1 MNQVEKSKSQKVK
14 SNPHIVFLPLCLFT
28 LLPFLSAEAQSLRS
42 APRLVVNVTI
52 DQLRTDYLEYFAPLF
67 GTDGFRKLMEEAC
80 VYDAAIYPFVP
91 VDRAS
96 GIATIATGTTP
107 YYHGI
112 ISTRWLDRKTL
123 RPVFCADDPTY
134 YTSPWRLAT
143 STVGDELKVSTQG
156 KAVVW
161 GVAAT
166 RESAVL
172 SAGHAANGALWI
184 DEKNGKWRSSAYY
197 STTSP
202 EWLKAYS
209 SLHPVEVQTSKG
221 KNVGRAGNA
230 ALYGSAYNDAV
241 ADASLSVVTNAAM
254 GKDEIPDLLS
264 ITLSASKEDV
274 ANWQVEMESVYMS
287 LDATLGR
294 LISKIETEVGVGNV
308 LFAVTSTGYAD
319 DIQTDLSQYRIP
331 TGTFRI
337 DRTANLLNMYLSAIY
352 GQGVYV
358 EACHA
363 NQLYFNHQLIEQR
376 HLSISD
382 MLIRSQEFLVQCAG
396 VGDVYTSDRLL
407 KGNNDILRLRN
418 GFNVTASG
426 DIIIDVKPG
435 WQLVNEETQETY
447 TSRATFIPFPIIVY
461 GAGTKA
467 QRINTPVS
475 VDRIAP
481 TIAKAIRIRAPN
493 ACSVEP
499 LF

>member
-1 MNQVEKSKSQKVK
+1 MERFIFIIAAVLYGTE
-14 SNPHIVFLPLCLFT
+14 IG
-28 LLPFLSAEAQSLRS
+28 AQSLRP
-42 APRLVVNVTI
+42 APRLVVNITI
-52 DQLRTDYLEYFAPLF
+52 DQLRTDYMEYFAPLF
-67 GTDGFRKLMEEAC
+67 GVDGFRKLLDGGC
-80 VYDAAIYPFVP
+80 VYDAASYPFVP

-96 GIATIATGTTP
+96 GIATIVTGTTP

-112 ISTRWLDRKTL
+112 ISTRWLDRNTL

-134 YTSPWRLAT
+134 YTSPWRLST

-197 STTSP
+197 SATNP

-209 SLHPVEVQTSKG
+209 NMHPVQLLPSKD
-221 KNVGRAGNA
+221 KAGRKDGTTVS
-230 ALYGSAYNDAV
+230 LYSYDYNDAV
-241 ADASLSVVTNAAM
+241 ADVSCSVVSNAVM

-264 ITLSASKEDV
+264 ITLSASKENV
-274 ANWQVEMESVYMS
+274 SNWQVEMESVYMS

-294 LISKIETEVGVGNV
+294 LISNIENEVGEGNA
-308 LFAVTSTGYAD
+308 LFVVTSTGYGD

-331 TGTFRI
+331 TGTFKI

-358 EACHA
+358 EACHG
-363 NQLYFNHQLIEQR
+363 NQLYFNHKLIEQK

-382 MLIRSQEFLVQCAG
+382 MLLRSQEFLVQCAG
-396 VGDVYTSDRLL
+396 VGDVYTSERLL
-407 KGNNDILRLRN
+407 KGNTDIMRLRN

-426 DIIIDVKPG
+426 DIIIDVIPG
-435 WQLVNEETQETY
+435 WRLLNEETQETY
-447 TSRATFIPFPIIVY
+447 ISRVSFVPFPIIIY

-467 QRINTPVS
+467 QRVTTPVS

-481 TIAKAIRIRAPN
+481 TIAKSIRIRAPN
-493 ACSVEP
+493 ACSAEP